1 MDELGIELNVVHTS
15 KWVQNAAEQ
24 LTILLFGQNV
34 APWVYTLFIQ
44 QIFVDQ
50 MVAYF
55 VSREAEHQ
63 DNFLCTSCN
72 TF

>member
-1 MDELGIELNVVHTS
+1 M
-15 KWVQNAAEQ
+15 QNAAEQ

-63 DNFLCTSCN
+63 DNLLCTSRN